1 MSSNQ
6 NRINVDNLLNSL
18 EREFTNFVYDYTIPT
33 IENRSTYSIP
43 TSRSRSNLYVPLLR
57 QESRRNVAPGGRLEQ
72 VNMDRLL
79 QQYNENIQLY
89 QTNVSSIMSGYQ
101 ENIQMYTSLIN
112 NIISALQNSP
122 RDTPNGEHRN
132 VSSSPS
138 SSPSPSPPVA
148 QTVSNTTGNNNIS
161 SNRQS
166 TANTVLNHTTNV
178 RNINNRDTTDNTTNN
193 ITTQTTS
200 RTAPISNIILTYLA
214 TLPIHR
220 RRSSEQTILT
230 NEQITL
236 STQDI
241 IYNTHLRENR
251 CPISWENFQVGE
263 QVCQIK
269 HCGHIFNKS
278 SLINWFSRNT
288 VCPVCRY
295 DITTYREPL
304 VEEPREEQPLVDGP
318 LVEEPREE
326 EELGEEEYSE
336 TDEPPP
342 LEEPTNHNETID
354 DIFERLIRN
363 INRNVTTMYGT
374 DTSNNLYGIDV
385 TFETNL

>member
-1 MSSNQ
+1 
-6 NRINVDNLLNSL
+6 
-18 EREFTNFVYDYTIPT
+18 
-33 IENRSTYSIP
+33 
-43 TSRSRSNLYVPLLR
+43 
-57 QESRRNVAPGGRLEQ
+57 
-72 VNMDRLL
+72 MDRLL

-101 ENIQMYTSLIN
+101 ENIQIYTSLIN
-112 NIISALQNSP
+112 NIISALQNLP

-132 VSSSPS
+132 VSSSSSPS
-138 SSPSPSPPVA
+138 SSTPVA

-220 RRSSEQTILT
+220 RRSSEQTVLT

-269 HCGHIFNKS
+269 HCGHIFNKA

-304 VEEPREEQPLVDGP
+304 VEEPL
-318 LVEEPREE
+318 EE